1 MIICVSVGAVK
12 RYHRQS
18 VTEGS
23 VESASAS
30 LVRDKHTEGTSL
42 RERGGGDVQNINIC
56 PFPSAFPVLG
66 KS

>member
-1 MIICVSVGAVK
+1 VGAVK

-23 VESASAS
+23 VESAGAS

-42 RERGGGDVQNINIC
+42 RERGGGGCAKYKYNMSIPIRLSSVREKL
-56 PFPSAFPVLG
+56 VV
-66 KS
+66 